1 MPVRSFPSFSFLRFI
16 FIFSFPSF
24 FYSLTFFP
32 RQIRGYPSLFR
43 NLLDPPQTRHG
54 YCSTVENARGFW
66 KLNLR
71 QGSFLFLFA
80 GLEIVETISQDFTE
94 IYALFDR
101 EHGFFEMFYN
111 FV

>member
-1 MPVRSFPSFSFLRFI
+1 MRVRSFPSFSFPRFI
-16 FIFSFPSF
+16 FIFSSPLF
-24 FYSLTFFP
+24 FCSLTFSP

-54 YCSTVENARGFW
+54 YRSAVENALGFW

-80 GLEIVETISQDFTE
+80 GLETVETISQDFTE
-94 IYALFDR
+94 IYGLFDR

-111 FV
+111 IV

>member
-1 MPVRSFPSFSFLRFI
+1 MRVRSFPSFSFPRFI
-16 FIFSFPSF
+16 FIFSSPSF
-24 FYSLTFFP
+24 FCSLTFSP
-32 RQIRGYPSLFR
+32 CQIRGYPSLFR

-54 YCSTVENARGFW
+54 YRSAVENALGFW

-80 GLEIVETISQDFTE
+80 GLETVETISQDFTE
-94 IYALFDR
+94 IYGLFDR

-111 FV
+111 IV

>member
-1 MPVRSFPSFSFLRFI
+1 MRVRSFPSFSFPRFI
-16 FIFSFPSF
+16 FIFSSPSF
-24 FYSLTFFP
+24 FCSLTFSP

-54 YCSTVENARGFW
+54 YRSAVENALGFW

-80 GLEIVETISQDFTE
+80 GLETVETISQDFTE
-94 IYALFDR
+94 IYGLFDR
-101 EHGFFEMFYN
+101 ERGFFEMFYN
-111 FV
+111 IV